1 MADCNFWLTMSKRC
15 GEKGVYLLCDGRIV
29 RCAAHAEEIQENVPA
44 SILGAV
50 LKIRTQK

>member
-1 MADCNFWLTMSKRC
+1 MAVCNFWLTQGKRC
-15 GEKGVYLLCDGRIV
+15 GVEGVYLLCDGGIV
-29 RCAAHAEEIQENVPA
+29 RCSEHAEEIQENVPA